1 MADAELFGQ
10 VKQLVPDIKS
20 GDKQKL
26 AMSTL
31 GQLFTADWHERLIL
45 AGRAFTLDL
54 GTITGGTDYT
64 ALTGNAAIDHD
75 QPEIVIATDSG
86 WLIPMEIDIAI
97 AVDDM
102 DAYDDITE
110 IFFIGDRTTAVATG
124 ATATPETALNCLD
137 GSDSFNGRC
146 YSIVTSDITDPT
158 AADILAFKNW
168 QLIQVAAETAGTAP
182 TNKTFYKKFAFP
194 RLLAGPC
201 SIIGYVVGTNSPT
214 FMGSVTFAHIPTNWM
229 PSLS

>member
-1 MADAELFGQ
+1 MSESELLAQ
-10 VKQLVPDIKS
+10 VNQLTPDVKS
-20 GDKQKL
+20 GDKAKL
-26 AMSTL
+26 AMTTL
-31 GQLFTADWHERLIL
+31 GQLFTANWHERLIL

-75 QPEIVIATDSG
+75 QPEIVIATNSG

-97 AVDDM
+97 AIDDM

-110 IFFIGDRTTAVATG
+110 IFFIGDRTTAVAVG
-124 ATATPETALNCLD
+124 ATATDETALNCLD
-137 GSDSFNGRC
+137 GGDDFSGRC
-146 YSIVTSDITDPT
+146 YSIVTADIVDPT
-158 AADILAFKNW
+158 AADILAFKSW

-182 TNKTFYKKFAFP
+182 TSKTFYKKFAFP

-201 SIIGYVVGTNSPT
+201 SIIGYVVGTNTPT
-214 FMGSVTFAHIPTNWM
+214 FMGSVTFAHIPTGWT
-229 PSLS
+229 PPLS